1 VIPGE
6 RTDESVRELP
16 ADRIL
21 ETVTPA
27 RRSLGE
33 TCHPDAMVEQAAD
46 GFAVGLR
53 RYVHGTVVIGGIAAP
68 LIPGGSEDQPS

>member
-6 RTDESVRELP
+6 RTDESVCELP
-16 ADRIL
+16 AQDVL
-21 ETVTPA
+21 EAIAPA
-27 RRSLGE
+27 RRRLGE